1 MTTPVKIYYWPIRAR
16 SYATMAVLQAG
27 GIPIDWEKNPDLAS
41 LKASS
46 LPFGQLPYIEHGD
59 VKIAQSGAIL
69 RYAGGLAG
77 TSGGSGK
84 PFAVSEM
91 LIAEAED
98 LFNMMGKANYSSDK
112 AAAYTELFAANGPF
126 ATQCAF
132 LDKLIP
138 DGETFFL
145 PGPVRSTGG
154 YAIAATLDL
163 AVGLEPTILDAT
175 PKLKTFYQTMLASSA
190 FDGIRDLPMYFS
202 RA

>member
-1 MTTPVKIYYWPIRAR
+1 M
-16 SYATMAVLQAG
+16 LQAG
-27 GIPIDWEKNPDLAS
+27 GVPVEWEKNPDLAS
-41 LKASS
+41 LKATS

-69 RYAGGLAG
+69 RYAGSIAG

-91 LIAEAED
+91 LISESED
-98 LFNMMGKANYSSDK
+98 LFNMMGKANYSADK
-112 AAAYTELFAANGPF
+112 AQAYNDLFAPNGPF
-126 ATQCAF
+126 ATHCSC
-132 LDKLIP
+132 LDKMIP

-163 AVGLEPTILDAT
+163 AVALEPTILNAT
-175 PKLKTFYQTMLASSA
+175 PKLKKFYDTMIASNA
-190 FDGIRDLPMYFS
+190 FDGIRDLPVYFS